1 MMISKFNMILGLLSV
16 LLMPLSIYATE
27 NSEKTVSLDSVM
39 NLFVQNTDEA
49 TIEPDSAVLAQRA
62 LYLKFLKEKAE
73 ADSLRGAMQLALA
86 EKRYGDFKKIVDDA
100 ETFERMCKP
109 HQVIWN
115 SEKLWVKYFAS
126 DFSFLSNVDSVDYYK
141 HTTSRYGFYAD
152 LLRSEIELGT
162 FDKTLEE
169 IENESDRTFISLLLI
184 KMIERKSNI
193 SDLILK
199 NKTRITKIEQL
210 HYLVENY
217 WDMTALDEHRYFG
230 LLLGV
235 PYSLYMGDISRHVKS
250 SFGADHGWNGS
261 FGFDFIFDN
270 FLHELIIDFNYGDYK
285 DVDSLYFY
293 DSNVDYNFGYTFLNM
308 EYLRLYGFVSIGV
321 GINQLF
327 CENYEDDAC
336 PDKKMNHYF
345 SYGAGGMA
353 DVLFTKRR
361 QIQFGVRLR
370 TGIKNVWAND
380 LLNASGYRL
389 YASVELLF
397 LYYKKKKLKFEY

>member
-1 MMISKFNMILGLLSV
+1 MISRFYIVLSLLSV
-16 LLMPLSIYATE
+16 LFCPLGIYAAA

-39 NLFVQNTDEA
+39 NLFVQNTDES

-73 ADSLRGAMQLALA
+73 ADSLRSAMQVTLA
-86 EKRYGDFKKIVDDA
+86 EKRYGDFKKIIDEA
-100 ETFERMCKP
+100 EAFERACPP

-115 SEKLWVKYFAS
+115 SEKIWVKYFAN
-126 DFSFLSNVDSVDYYK
+126 DFAFLSNIDSVDFYK

-152 LLRSEIELGT
+152 LLRSKIELGA
-162 FDKTLEE
+162 FDKTLEK
-169 IENESDRTFISLLLI
+169 IENESDRTFIRLLLL
-184 KMIERKSNI
+184 KMIDPKSNI

-199 NKTRITKIEQL
+199 NKSKITKTDQL

-217 WDMTALDEHRYFG
+217 WNMTALDERSYFG
-230 LLLGV
+230 IFLGV
-235 PYSLYMGDISRHVKS
+235 PYSLYLGNISKHVKPR
-250 SFGADHGWNGS
+250 FGTKFGLNGS
-261 FGFDFIFDN
+261 LGFDFVFDN
-270 FLHELIIDFNYGDYK
+270 FLHELNIDFNYGGYK

-293 DSNVDYNFGYTFLNM
+293 DSNIDYNFGYTFLNM
-308 EYLRLYGFVSIGV
+308 EYLRLYGFISIGV

-336 PDKKMNHYF
+336 PDKKVNHYF
-345 SYGAGGMA
+345 SYGVGGMA

-370 TGIKNVWAND
+370 TGINNVWADD
-380 LLNASGYRL
+380 LLNASGHRF
-389 YASVELLF
+389 YASVEFLF
-397 LYYKKKKLKFEY
+397 LYYKEKKLKFEY